1 MFLHWGFFIIFAKTF
16 NMAKAKILREFTDKY
31 NGKKYPKNSVQEFE
45 HDRFKE
51 LEARKYIEPVKE
63 EKKPTKTKDIF
74 ND

>member
-1 MFLHWGFFIIFAKTF
+1 
-16 NMAKAKILREFTDKY
+16 MAKAKILREFTDKHT
-31 NGKKYPKNSVQEFE
+31 GKKYPKNSIQEFE
-45 HDRFKE
+45 ADRFKE

>member
-1 MFLHWGFFIIFAKTF
+1 
-16 NMAKAKILREFTDKY
+16 MAKAKILREFTDKHT
-31 NGKKYPKNSVQEFE
+31 GKKYPKNSVQEFE

-51 LEARKYIEPVKE
+51 LEARKYIESVKE